1 MGPHRK
7 EQETNG
13 TLGSSQEA
21 PPVFSGQLLAHQQ
34 EPRKPRF
41 SRRALA
47 IAGVGTLGA
56 LIVGRQTGI
65 LATNEEKQ
73 EARLLKRDRALIALE
88 PTEKFD
94 AGYVDRGS
102 AAGFMVYTAYER
114 NGRYVPAT
122 EEHAAQN
129 VAYPVLQ
136 PGMNEY
142 NRGGFYIFQAYFY
155 AALNYFYYTGDTKPL
170 SEVINPEEII
180 SPELLRL
187 YRENRGWL
195 IANQDVY
202 RVQVTTAGIND
213 RSKNGRQVLR
223 YQARRRIRDEAV
235 FYVSETGEK
244 LPIDKFLKTGE
255 EEYAFLCAEH
265 LRGRWVL
272 VEDDKD
278 ATPLY
283 PPGFSLEG
291 LEV

>member
-1 MGPHRK
+1 MEPQRK

-13 TLGSSQEA
+13 MLGSSPEA
-21 PPVFSGQLLAHQQ
+21 QPVSSGRLLAHQQ
-34 EPRKPRF
+34 ELRKPRF

-47 IAGVGTLGA
+47 VACVGTLGA

-73 EARLLKRDRALIALE
+73 EARLFKRDKVLASLE
-88 PTEKFD
+88 PNEKFD
-94 AGYVDRGS
+94 ELVKQGDSTGLL
-102 AAGFMVYTAYER
+102 VYTAYER
-114 NGRYVPAT
+114 NGRYMPAT

-129 VAYPVLQ
+129 VPYPVLQ

-202 RVQVTTAGIND
+202 RVQVTIPGIG
-213 RSKNGRQVLR
+213 RRQKNGRNISE
-223 YQARRRIRDEAV
+223 YQARRLIRDEAV
-235 FYVSETGEK
+235 FYVPQTGEK

-291 LEV
+291 LEI

>member
-1 MGPHRK
+1 MGPQRK
-7 EQETNG
+7 EQEMNTQQ
-13 TLGSSQEA
+13 GSSQEA
-21 PPVFSGQLLAHQQ
+21 PPASSGQLLAHQQ
-34 EPRKPRF
+34 ESRKPRF

-47 IAGVGTLGA
+47 IAGAGTLGA
-56 LIVGRQTGI
+56 LFVGRQTGI

-73 EARLLKRDRALIALE
+73 EARLFKRDKVLASLE
-88 PTEKFD
+88 PAEKFD
-94 AGYVDRGS
+94 GLAKQGDSTGLL
-102 AAGFMVYTAYER
+102 VYTAYER

-129 VAYPVLQ
+129 VPYPVLQ

-195 IANQDVY
+195 IAGQDVY
-202 RVQVTTAGIND
+202 RLQVTTAGIND
-213 RSKNGRQVLR
+213 RSKNGRQILR

-235 FYVSETGEK
+235 FYVPQTGEK

>member
-1 MGPHRK
+1 MEPQRN
-7 EQETNG
+7 EQEKSVQQS
-13 TLGSSQEA
+13 SSQEA
-21 PPVFSGQLLAHQQ
+21 QPVSSGRLLAHQQ

-47 IAGVGTLGA
+47 VAGVGTLGA

-73 EARLLKRDRALIALE
+73 EVRLLKRDKVLASLE
-88 PTEKFD
+88 PIEKYQNLAEQGD
-94 AGYVDRGS
+94 SSGLL
-102 AAGFMVYTAYER
+102 VYTAYER

-122 EEHAAQN
+122 VEHAAQN
-129 VAYPVLQ
+129 VPYPVLQ

-235 FYVSETGEK
+235 FYVPETGEK

>member
-1 MGPHRK
+1 MDPQRK
-7 EQETNG
+7 EPEKSAQQN
-13 TLGSSQEA
+13 SSPEA
-21 PPVFSGQLLAHQQ
+21 QPVSSGQLLAHQQ

-47 IAGVGTLGA
+47 VAGVGTLGA

-73 EARLLKRDRALIALE
+73 EVRLFKRDKVLASLE
-88 PTEKFD
+88 PTEKYQNLAEQGD
-94 AGYVDRGS
+94 SSGLL
-102 AAGFMVYTAYER
+102 VYTAYER
-114 NGRYVPAT
+114 NGRYMPAT
-122 EEHAAQN
+122 KEHAAQN
-129 VAYPVLQ
+129 VPYPVLQ

-180 SPELLRL
+180 SPEILRL

>member
-1 MGPHRK
+1 MEPKRK
-7 EQETNG
+7 ERETNG

-21 PPVFSGQLLAHQQ
+21 PPASSGQLLAHQQ

-47 IAGVGTLGA
+47 VAGVSTLGA
-56 LIVGRQTGI
+56 LIVGRQAGI

-73 EARLLKRDRALIALE
+73 EVRFLKRDKVLASLE
-88 PTEKFD
+88 PIEKYQNLAEQGD
-94 AGYVDRGS
+94 SSGLL
-102 AAGFMVYTAYER
+102 VYTAYER

-129 VAYPVLQ
+129 VPYPVLQ

-170 SEVINPEEII
+170 SEVINPEDII
-180 SPELLRL
+180 SPEILRL

-202 RVQVTTAGIND
+202 RVQVTIPGIG
-213 RSKNGRQVLR
+213 RRQKNSRNISE

-235 FYVSETGEK
+235 FYVPETGEK

>member
-1 MGPHRK
+1 MEPQRK

-13 TLGSSQEA
+13 MLGSSPEA
-21 PPVFSGQLLAHQQ
+21 QPVSSGRLLAHQQ
-34 EPRKPRF
+34 ELRKPRF

-47 IAGVGTLGA
+47 VAGVGTLGA

-73 EARLLKRDRALIALE
+73 EARLFKRDKVLASLE
-88 PTEKFD
+88 PAEKFD
-94 AGYVDRGS
+94 ELVKQGDSTGLL
-102 AAGFMVYTAYER
+102 VYTAYER
-114 NGRYVPAT
+114 NGRYMPAT

-129 VAYPVLQ
+129 VPYPVLQ

-202 RVQVTTAGIND
+202 RVQVTIPGIG
-213 RSKNGRQVLR
+213 RRQKNSRN
-223 YQARRRIRDEAV
+223 I
-235 FYVSETGEK
+235 SE
-244 LPIDKFLKTGE
+244 
-255 EEYAFLCAEH
+255 
-265 LRGRWVL
+265 
-272 VEDDKD
+272 
-278 ATPLY
+278 
-283 PPGFSLEG
+283 
-291 LEV
+291 

>member
-1 MGPHRK
+1 MGPQRK
-7 EQETNG
+7 EQETSIQQN
-13 TLGSSQEA
+13 SSQEA
-21 PPVFSGQLLAHQQ
+21 HPVSSGQLLAHQQ
-34 EPRKPRF
+34 ESRKPRF

-47 IAGVGTLGA
+47 VAGVGTLGA

-73 EARLLKRDRALIALE
+73 EARLLKRDKVLASLE
-88 PTEKFD
+88 PIEKYQNLAEQGD
-94 AGYVDRGS
+94 SSGLL
-102 AAGFMVYTAYER
+102 VYTAYER
-114 NGRYVPAT
+114 NGRYVLAT
-122 EEHAAQN
+122 EERAAQN
-129 VAYPVLQ
+129 VPYPVLQ

-202 RVQVTTAGIND
+202 RLQVTTAGIND
-213 RSKNGRQVLR
+213 RSKNGRQILR

>member
-1 MGPHRK
+1 MGPQRK

-13 TLGSSQEA
+13 TQGSSPEA
-21 PPVFSGQLLAHQQ
+21 PPVSSGQLLAHQS

-47 IAGVGTLGA
+47 VAGVGTLGA
-56 LIVGRQTGI
+56 LFVGRQAGI

-73 EARLLKRDRALIALE
+73 EVRLFKRDKVLASLE
-88 PTEKFD
+88 PAEKFD
-94 AGYVDRGS
+94 ELAKQGDSTGLL
-102 AAGFMVYTAYER
+102 VYTAYER
-114 NGRYVPAT
+114 SGRYVPAT
-122 EEHAAQN
+122 EERAAQN
-129 VAYPVLQ
+129 VPYPVLQ

-202 RVQVTTAGIND
+202 RVQVTIPGI
-213 RSKNGRQVLR
+213 GRRQQNSR
-223 YQARRRIRDEAV
+223 NISEYQARRRIRDEAV

-291 LEV
+291 LEA

>member
-1 MGPHRK
+1 MGPQRK
-7 EQETNG
+7 EQETSAQQN
-13 TLGSSQEA
+13 SSQEA
-21 PPVFSGQLLAHQQ
+21 HPVSSGQLLAHQS
-34 EPRKPRF
+34 ESRKPRF
-41 SRRALA
+41 SRRTLA
-47 IAGVGTLGA
+47 VAGVGTLGA
-56 LIVGRQTGI
+56 LFVGRQAGI

-73 EARLLKRDRALIALE
+73 EARLFKRDKVLASLE

-94 AGYVDRGS
+94 ELAKQGDSTGLL
-102 AAGFMVYTAYER
+102 VYTAYER

-129 VAYPVLQ
+129 VPYPVLQ

-202 RVQVTTAGIND
+202 RVQVTIPGI
-213 RSKNGRQVLR
+213 GRRQQNSR
-223 YQARRRIRDEAV
+223 NISEYQARRRIRDEAV

>member
-1 MGPHRK
+1 MEPQRK

-21 PPVFSGQLLAHQQ
+21 PSVSSGRLLAHQS

-73 EARLLKRDRALIALE
+73 EARLFKRDKVLASLE

-94 AGYVDRGS
+94 ELAKQGDSSGLL
-102 AAGFMVYTAYER
+102 VYTAYER
-114 NGRYVPAT
+114 NGRYAPAT
-122 EEHAAQN
+122 EERAAQN
-129 VAYPVLQ
+129 VPYPVLQ

-202 RVQVTTAGIND
+202 RLQVTTAGIND

>member
-1 MGPHRK
+1 MEPQRK

-13 TLGSSQEA
+13 MLGSSPEA
-21 PPVFSGQLLAHQQ
+21 QPVSSGRLLAHQQ
-34 EPRKPRF
+34 ELRKPRF

-47 IAGVGTLGA
+47 VAGVGTLGA

-73 EARLLKRDRALIALE
+73 EARLFKRDKVLASLE
-88 PTEKFD
+88 PNEKFD
-94 AGYVDRGS
+94 ELVKQGDSTGLL
-102 AAGFMVYTAYER
+102 VYTAYER
-114 NGRYVPAT
+114 NGRYMPAT

-129 VAYPVLQ
+129 VPYPVLQ

-170 SEVINPEEII
+170 SEVINLEEII
-180 SPELLRL
+180 SPEILRL

-202 RVQVTTAGIND
+202 RVQVTIPGIG
-213 RSKNGRQVLR
+213 RRQKNGRNISE

-235 FYVSETGEK
+235 FYVPQTGEK

>member
-1 MGPHRK
+1 MGPQRK
-7 EQETNG
+7 EQETSAQQN
-13 TLGSSQEA
+13 SSSEA
-21 PPVFSGQLLAHQQ
+21 QSVSSGQLLAHQQ
-34 EPRKPRF
+34 ESRKPRF

-47 IAGVGTLGA
+47 VAGVGTLGA
-56 LIVGRQTGI
+56 LIIGRQTGI
-65 LATNEEKQ
+65 LATSEEKQ
-73 EARLLKRDRALIALE
+73 EVRLLKRDRALIALE

-114 NGRYVPAT
+114 NGRYAPAT

-129 VAYPVLQ
+129 VPYPVLQ

-202 RVQVTTAGIND
+202 HLQVTTAGIND
-213 RSKNGRQVLR
+213 RSKNGRKVLR

-235 FYVSETGEK
+235 FYVPQTGEK

>member
-1 MGPHRK
+1 MKPKRK

-21 PPVFSGQLLAHQQ
+21 QPASSGQLLAHQQ

-47 IAGVGTLGA
+47 VAGVGTLGA

-73 EARLLKRDRALIALE
+73 EARLLKRDKVLASLE
-88 PTEKFD
+88 PIEKYQNLAEQGD
-94 AGYVDRGS
+94 SSGLL
-102 AAGFMVYTAYER
+102 VYTAYER

-129 VAYPVLQ
+129 VPYPVLQ

-202 RVQVTTAGIND
+202 RVQVTIPGIG
-213 RSKNGRQVLR
+213 RRQKNSRNISE

>member
-1 MGPHRK
+1 MEPQRK
-7 EQETNG
+7 EHETNG
-13 TLGSSQEA
+13 MLGSSPEA
-21 PPVFSGQLLAHQQ
+21 QPVSSGRLLAHQQ
-34 EPRKPRF
+34 ELRKPRF

-47 IAGVGTLGA
+47 VAGVGTLGA

-73 EARLLKRDRALIALE
+73 EARLFKRDKVLASLE
-88 PTEKFD
+88 PNEKFD
-94 AGYVDRGS
+94 ELVKQGDSTGLL
-102 AAGFMVYTAYER
+102 VYTAYER
-114 NGRYVPAT
+114 NGRYMPAT

-129 VAYPVLQ
+129 VPYPVLQ

-202 RVQVTTAGIND
+202 RVQVTIPGIG
-213 RSKNGRQVLR
+213 RRQKNGRNISE
-223 YQARRRIRDEAV
+223 YQARRLIRDEAV
-235 FYVSETGEK
+235 FDVPQTGEK

>member
-1 MGPHRK
+1 MGPQRK
-7 EQETNG
+7 EQETNAQQN
-13 TLGSSQEA
+13 SSQEA
-21 PPVFSGQLLAHQQ
+21 QPASSGRLLAHQQ

-47 IAGVGTLGA
+47 VAGVGTLGA

-73 EARLLKRDRALIALE
+73 EARLLKRDKVLASLE
-88 PTEKFD
+88 PIEKYQNLAEQGD
-94 AGYVDRGS
+94 SSGLL
-102 AAGFMVYTAYER
+102 VYTAYER

-122 EEHAAQN
+122 EERAAQN
-129 VAYPVLQ
+129 VPYPVLQ

-170 SEVINPEEII
+170 SEVVNPDEII

-195 IANQDVY
+195 IAGQDVY
-202 RVQVTTAGIND
+202 RLQVTTAGIND
-213 RSKNGRQVLR
+213 RSKNGRKVLR

>member
-1 MGPHRK
+1 MGPQRK

-21 PPVFSGQLLAHQQ
+21 PPASSGRLLAHQQ

-47 IAGVGTLGA
+47 VAGVGTFGA

-73 EARLLKRDRALIALE
+73 EVRLLKRDRALIALE
-88 PTEKFD
+88 PEEKFD

-122 EEHAAQN
+122 EERAAQN
-129 VAYPVLQ
+129 VPYPVLQ

-170 SEVINPEEII
+170 SEVVNPDEII

-195 IANQDVY
+195 IAGQDVY
-202 RVQVTTAGIND
+202 RLQVTTAGIND
-213 RSKNGRQVLR
+213 RSKNGRKVLR

-255 EEYAFLCAEH
+255 ERVRFP
-265 LRGRWVL
+265 LRGAPAR
-272 VEDDKD
+272 
-278 ATPLY
+278 PL
-283 PPGFSLEG
+283 GARG
-291 LEV
+291 RR

>member
-1 MGPHRK
+1 MGPQRK

-21 PPVFSGQLLAHQQ
+21 PPASCGRLLAHQQ

-47 IAGVGTLGA
+47 VAGVGTLGA
-56 LIVGRQTGI
+56 LFVGRQTGI
-65 LATNEEKQ
+65 LATSEEKQ
-73 EARLLKRDRALIALE
+73 EVRLLKRDRALIALE
-88 PTEKFD
+88 PEEKFD

-129 VAYPVLQ
+129 VPYPVLQ

-202 RVQVTTAGIND
+202 RLQVTTAGIND

>member
-1 MGPHRK
+1 MEPQRK
-7 EQETNG
+7 EQETNAQQN
-13 TLGSSQEA
+13 SSPEA
-21 PPVFSGQLLAHQQ
+21 QPVSSGQLLAHQQ
-34 EPRKPRF
+34 ELRKPRF

-47 IAGVGTLGA
+47 VAGVGTLGA

-73 EARLLKRDRALIALE
+73 EARLFKRDKVLASLE
-88 PTEKFD
+88 PAEKFD
-94 AGYVDRGS
+94 ELAKQGDSTGLL
-102 AAGFMVYTAYER
+102 VYTAYER
-114 NGRYVPAT
+114 NGRYMPAT

-129 VAYPVLQ
+129 VPYPVLQ

-180 SPELLRL
+180 SPEILRL

-202 RVQVTTAGIND
+202 RVQVTIPGIG
-213 RSKNGRQVLR
+213 RRQKNSRNISE

>member
-1 MGPHRK
+1 MEPQRK

-13 TLGSSQEA
+13 MLGSSPEA
-21 PPVFSGQLLAHQQ
+21 QPVSSGRLLAHQQ
-34 EPRKPRF
+34 ELRKPRF

-47 IAGVGTLGA
+47 VACVGTLGA

-73 EARLLKRDRALIALE
+73 EARLFKRDKVLASLE
-88 PTEKFD
+88 PNEKFD
-94 AGYVDRGS
+94 ELVKQGDSTGLL
-102 AAGFMVYTAYER
+102 VYTAYER
-114 NGRYVPAT
+114 NGRYMPAT

-129 VAYPVLQ
+129 VPYPVLQ

-202 RVQVTTAGIND
+202 RVQVTIPGIG
-213 RSKNGRQVLR
+213 RRQKNGRNISE
-223 YQARRRIRDEAV
+223 YQARRLIRDEAV
-235 FYVSETGEK
+235 FYVPQTGEK

>member
-1 MGPHRK
+1 M
-7 EQETNG
+7 
-13 TLGSSQEA
+13 
-21 PPVFSGQLLAHQQ
+21 
-34 EPRKPRF
+34 
-41 SRRALA
+41 
-47 IAGVGTLGA
+47 
-56 LIVGRQTGI
+56 
-65 LATNEEKQ
+65 
-73 EARLLKRDRALIALE
+73 
-88 PTEKFD
+88 
-94 AGYVDRGS
+94 
-102 AAGFMVYTAYER
+102 
-114 NGRYVPAT
+114 PAT
-122 EEHAAQN
+122 EERAAQN
-129 VAYPVLQ
+129 VPYPVLQ

-202 RVQVTTAGIND
+202 RVQVTIPGI
-213 RSKNGRQVLR
+213 GRRQQNSR
-223 YQARRRIRDEAV
+223 NISEYQARRRIRDEAV

>member
-1 MGPHRK
+1 MGPQRK

-21 PPVFSGQLLAHQQ
+21 PSASSGQLLAHQS
-34 EPRKPRF
+34 ESRKPRF

-47 IAGVGTLGA
+47 VAGVGTLGA
-56 LIVGRQTGI
+56 LIVGRQAGI

-73 EARLLKRDRALIALE
+73 KMRLLKWDRALIALE
-88 PTEKFD
+88 PDEKFD

-129 VAYPVLQ
+129 VPYPVLQ

-202 RVQVTTAGIND
+202 RLQVTTAGIND
-213 RSKNGRQVLR
+213 RSKNGRQILR

-235 FYVSETGEK
+235 FYVPQTGEK

>member
-1 MGPHRK
+1 MGPQRK

-13 TLGSSQEA
+13 TLGSSPEA
-21 PPVFSGQLLAHQQ
+21 PPASSGQLLAHQQ

-47 IAGVGTLGA
+47 VAGVSTLGA
-56 LIVGRQTGI
+56 LIVGRQAGI

-73 EARLLKRDRALIALE
+73 EVRLLKRDKVLASLE
-88 PTEKFD
+88 PIEKYQNLAEQGD
-94 AGYVDRGS
+94 SSGLL
-102 AAGFMVYTAYER
+102 VYTAYER

-129 VAYPVLQ
+129 VPYPVLQ
-136 PGMNEY
+136 PGMNQY

-170 SEVINPEEII
+170 SEVVNPDEII

-187 YRENRGWL
+187 YRENRGWI
-195 IANQDVY
+195 IAGQDVY
-202 RVQVTTAGIND
+202 RLQVTTAGIND
-213 RSKNGRQVLR
+213 RSKNGRKVLR

-235 FYVSETGEK
+235 FYVPETGEK

>member
-1 MGPHRK
+1 MEPQRK

-21 PPVFSGQLLAHQQ
+21 PPASSGQLLAHQQ

-47 IAGVGTLGA
+47 VAGVGTIGA

-73 EARLLKRDRALIALE
+73 EVRLLKRDKVLASLE
-88 PTEKFD
+88 PTEKYQNLAEQGD
-94 AGYVDRGS
+94 SSGLL
-102 AAGFMVYTAYER
+102 VYTAYER
-114 NGRYVPAT
+114 NGRYAPAT

-129 VAYPVLQ
+129 VPYPVLQ

-155 AALNYFYYTGDTKPL
+155 AALNYFYYSGDTKPL

-235 FYVSETGEK
+235 FYVAETGEK

>member
-1 MGPHRK
+1 MEPQRK

-13 TLGSSQEA
+13 MLGSSPEA
-21 PPVFSGQLLAHQQ
+21 QPVSSGRLLAHQQ
-34 EPRKPRF
+34 ELRKPRF

-47 IAGVGTLGA
+47 VAGVGTLGA

-73 EARLLKRDRALIALE
+73 EARLFKRDKVLASLE
-88 PTEKFD
+88 PNEKFD
-94 AGYVDRGS
+94 ELVKQGDSTGLL
-102 AAGFMVYTAYER
+102 VYTAYER
-114 NGRYVPAT
+114 NGRYMPAT

-129 VAYPVLQ
+129 VPYPVLQ

-202 RVQVTTAGIND
+202 RVQVTIPGI
-213 RSKNGRQVLR
+213 GRRQQNSR
-223 YQARRRIRDEAV
+223 NISEYQARRRIRDEAV
-235 FYVSETGEK
+235 FYVPETGEK

>member
-1 MGPHRK
+1 MGPQHK
-7 EQETNG
+7 EQETS
-13 TLGSSQEA
+13 TQQGSSPEA
-21 PPVFSGQLLAHQQ
+21 HPAPSGQLLAHQQ

-47 IAGVGTLGA
+47 VAGVGALGA
-56 LIVGRQTGI
+56 LFVGRQAGI

-73 EARLLKRDRALIALE
+73 EARLFKRDKVLASLE

-94 AGYVDRGS
+94 ELAKQGDSSGLL
-102 AAGFMVYTAYER
+102 VYTAYER

-129 VAYPVLQ
+129 VPYPVLQ

-195 IANQDVY
+195 IANQDVC
-202 RVQVTTAGIND
+202 RVQVTIPGIG
-213 RSKNGRQVLR
+213 RRQKNGRNISE

-235 FYVSETGEK
+235 FYVPQTGEK

>member
-1 MGPHRK
+1 MEPKRK
-7 EQETNG
+7 ERETNG
-13 TLGSSQEA
+13 TLGFSQEA
-21 PPVFSGQLLAHQQ
+21 PPVSSGQLLAHQQ

-47 IAGVGTLGA
+47 VAGVSTLGA
-56 LIVGRQTGI
+56 LIVGRQAGI

-73 EARLLKRDRALIALE
+73 EVRFLKRDKVLASLE
-88 PTEKFD
+88 PIEKYQNLAEQGD
-94 AGYVDRGS
+94 SSGLL
-102 AAGFMVYTAYER
+102 VYTAYER

-129 VAYPVLQ
+129 VPYPVLQ
-136 PGMNEY
+136 PGMNQY

-195 IANQDVY
+195 IAGQDVY
-202 RVQVTTAGIND
+202 RLQVTTAGIND
-213 RSKNGRQVLR
+213 RSKNGRKVLR

-235 FYVSETGEK
+235 FYVRQTGEK

>member
-1 MGPHRK
+1 MKPKRK
-7 EQETNG
+7 ERETNG

-21 PPVFSGQLLAHQQ
+21 PPASSGQLLAHQQ

-47 IAGVGTLGA
+47 VAGVSTLGA
-56 LIVGRQTGI
+56 LIVGRQAGI

-73 EARLLKRDRALIALE
+73 EVRFLKRDKVLASLE
-88 PTEKFD
+88 PIEKYQNLAEQGD
-94 AGYVDRGS
+94 SSGLL
-102 AAGFMVYTAYER
+102 VYTAYER

-129 VAYPVLQ
+129 VPYPVLQ

-202 RVQVTTAGIND
+202 RVQVTIPGI
-213 RSKNGRQVLR
+213 GRRQQNSR
-223 YQARRRIRDEAV
+223 NISEYQARRRIRDEAV

>member
-1 MGPHRK
+1 MGPQRK

-13 TLGSSQEA
+13 TLGSSPEA
-21 PPVFSGQLLAHQQ
+21 PPVSSGQLLAHQQ
-34 EPRKPRF
+34 EPRKLRF

-47 IAGVGTLGA
+47 VAGVGTLGA

-73 EARLLKRDRALIALE
+73 EARLFKRDKVLASLE
-88 PTEKFD
+88 PNEKFD
-94 AGYVDRGS
+94 ELVKQGDSTGLL
-102 AAGFMVYTAYER
+102 VYTAYER
-114 NGRYVPAT
+114 NGRYMPAT

-129 VAYPVLQ
+129 VPYPVLQ

-202 RVQVTTAGIND
+202 RVQVTIPGIG
-213 RSKNGRQVLR
+213 RRQKNGRNISE
-223 YQARRRIRDEAV
+223 YQARRLIRDEAV
-235 FYVSETGEK
+235 FYVPQTGEK

>member
-1 MGPHRK
+1 MEPQRN
-7 EQETNG
+7 EQEKSVQQS
-13 TLGSSQEA
+13 SSQEA
-21 PPVFSGQLLAHQQ
+21 QPVSSGRLLAHQQ

-47 IAGVGTLGA
+47 VAGVGTLGA

-73 EARLLKRDRALIALE
+73 EVRLLKRDKVLASLE
-88 PTEKFD
+88 PIEKYQNLAEQGD
-94 AGYVDRGS
+94 SSGLL
-102 AAGFMVYTAYER
+102 VYTAYER
-114 NGRYVPAT
+114 YGRYAPAT

-129 VAYPVLQ
+129 VPYPVLQ

-187 YRENRGWL
+187 HRENRGWL

-202 RVQVTTAGIND
+202 RLQVTTAGIND

-235 FYVSETGEK
+235 FYVPQTGEK

>member
-1 MGPHRK
+1 MKPKRK

-21 PPVFSGQLLAHQQ
+21 QPASSGQLLAHQQ

-47 IAGVGTLGA
+47 VAGVGTLGA

-73 EARLLKRDRALIALE
+73 EARLLKRDKVLASLE
-88 PTEKFD
+88 PIEKYQNLAEQGD
-94 AGYVDRGS
+94 SSGLL
-102 AAGFMVYTAYER
+102 VYTAYER

-122 EEHAAQN
+122 EERAAQN
-129 VAYPVLQ
+129 VPYPVLQ

-155 AALNYFYYTGDTKPL
+155 AALNYFYYTGDPKPL
-170 SEVINPEEII
+170 SEVVNPDEII

-195 IANQDVY
+195 IAGQDVY
-202 RVQVTTAGIND
+202 RLQVTTAGIND
-213 RSKNGRQVLR
+213 RSKNGRKVLR

>member
-1 MGPHRK
+1 MGPQRK

-13 TLGSSQEA
+13 TQGSSQEA
-21 PPVFSGQLLAHQQ
+21 PQVSSGQLLAYQQ

-47 IAGVGTLGA
+47 VAGVGALGA

-73 EARLLKRDRALIALE
+73 EARLFKRDKVLASLE

-94 AGYVDRGS
+94 ELAKQGDSSGLL
-102 AAGFMVYTAYER
+102 VYTAYER

-129 VAYPVLQ
+129 VPYPVLQ

-195 IANQDVY
+195 IASQDVY

-235 FYVSETGEK
+235 FYVPQTGEK

>member
-1 MGPHRK
+1 MEPKRK
-7 EQETNG
+7 ERETNG

-21 PPVFSGQLLAHQQ
+21 PPASSGQLLAHQQ

-47 IAGVGTLGA
+47 VAGVSTLGA
-56 LIVGRQTGI
+56 LIVGRQAGI

-73 EARLLKRDRALIALE
+73 EVRFLKRDKVLASLE
-88 PTEKFD
+88 PIEKYQNLAEQGD
-94 AGYVDRGS
+94 SSGLL
-102 AAGFMVYTAYER
+102 VYTAYER

-129 VAYPVLQ
+129 VPYPVLQ
-136 PGMNEY
+136 PGMNQY

-195 IANQDVY
+195 IAGQDVY
-202 RVQVTTAGIND
+202 RLQVTTAGIND
-213 RSKNGRQVLR
+213 RSKNGRKVLR

-235 FYVSETGEK
+235 FYVRQTGEK

-255 EEYAFLCAEH
+255 EEYAFLFAEH

>member
-1 MGPHRK
+1 MGPQRK
-7 EQETNG
+7 EQETN
-13 TLGSSQEA
+13 TQQNSSPEA
-21 PPVFSGQLLAHQQ
+21 PPVSSGQLLAHQQ
-34 EPRKPRF
+34 ESRKPRF

-47 IAGVGTLGA
+47 VAGVGTLGA

-73 EARLLKRDRALIALE
+73 EARLFKRDKVLASLE
-88 PTEKFD
+88 PNEKFD
-94 AGYVDRGS
+94 ELVKQGDSTGLL
-102 AAGFMVYTAYER
+102 VYTAYER
-114 NGRYVPAT
+114 NGRYMPAT

-129 VAYPVLQ
+129 VPYPVLQ

-202 RVQVTTAGIND
+202 RVQVTIPGIG
-213 RSKNGRQVLR
+213 RRQKNGRNISE

>member
-1 MGPHRK
+1 MGPQRK

-13 TLGSSQEA
+13 TLGSSPEA
-21 PPVFSGQLLAHQQ
+21 PPVSSGQLLAHQQ

-47 IAGVGTLGA
+47 VAGVGTLGA

-73 EARLLKRDRALIALE
+73 EVRLLKRDRALIALE
-88 PTEKFD
+88 PEEKFD
-94 AGYVDRGS
+94 AGYVDCGS

-129 VAYPVLQ
+129 VPYPVLQ

-202 RVQVTTAGIND
+202 RLQVTTAGIND

>member
-1 MGPHRK
+1 MGPQRK
-7 EQETNG
+7 EQETNAQQN
-13 TLGSSQEA
+13 SSQEA
-21 PPVFSGQLLAHQQ
+21 QPASSGQLLAHQQ

-47 IAGVGTLGA
+47 VAGVGTLGA
-56 LIVGRQTGI
+56 LFVGRQAGI

-73 EARLLKRDRALIALE
+73 EARLFKRDKVLASLE

-94 AGYVDRGS
+94 ELAKQGDSTGLL
-102 AAGFMVYTAYER
+102 VYTAYER

-129 VAYPVLQ
+129 VPYPVLQ

-202 RVQVTTAGIND
+202 RVQVTIPGIG
-213 RSKNGRQVLR
+213 RRQKNSRNISE